1 MGRGLRIK
9 NRRSRI
15 EEPGTR
21 IKDQGSVNRESSE
34 KKNKTKKKQ
43 ENHEVPSVQDIAVWL
58 TNKRTDYMD
67 RSLVFDEVV
76 Y

>member
-1 MGRGLRIK
+1 MK
-9 NRRSRI
+9 
-15 EEPGTR
+15 
-21 IKDQGSVNRESSE
+21 